1 MPKNEE
7 QPMRKAQETV
17 FEIIEGADENGS
29 RWSRYFDI
37 LIVSLI
43 SISILQVIL
52 ESFQH
57 IHALYEWQFRILEV
71 FIVIVFTIEYL
82 LRLWAARLKYP
93 ERGPIT
99 SRLFFIFSAY
109 GLIDLF
115 AILPFYLPFFLAV
128 DLRFIRILRVM
139 RLLRVFKLNR
149 YLKAFRI
156 VGAVIMDKRS
166 ELSITIFVT
175 FLLLLLSSTVMYY
188 LEGDVQ
194 PDSFPNIISTFWWAI
209 ATLTTVGYGD
219 VVPVTGWGRFI
230 SGIIALLGIGLVA
243 LPTGII
249 SAAFVEAL
257 EEEKGKKKKARPK
270 LPEDGYRYCP
280 YCGRPMEEH

>member
-1 MPKNEE
+1 MHKV
-7 QPMRKAQETV
+7 KETI

-29 RWSRYFDI
+29 RWSRFFDLFI
-37 LIVSLI
+37 VGLITL
-43 SISILQVIL
+43 SILQVIL
-52 ESFQH
+52 ESYRNIYTRYAEQF
-57 IHALYEWQFRILEV
+57 HALEV
-71 FIVIVFTIEYL
+71 IIVVFFTIEYL
-82 LRLWAARLKYP
+82 LRLWTAGLKYPQKGGMAARLAFV
-93 ERGPIT
+93 
-99 SRLFFIFSAY
+99 SSAM
-109 GLIDLF
+109 GLIDLL
-115 AILPFYLPFFLAV
+115 AILPFYMPFLIAV
-128 DLRFIRILRVM
+128 DLRFIRILRVV

-149 YLKAFRI
+149 YLKAVRI
-156 VGAVIMDKRS
+156 VGSVIMEKRS

-175 FLLLLLSSTVMYY
+175 FLLLLLSSTIMYY

-219 VVPVTGWGRFI
+219 VYPVTGWGRLI

-249 SAAFVEAL
+249 SAAFVEEL
-257 EEEKGKKKKARPK
+257 EKVKNKKTKPK
-270 LPEDGYRYCP
+270 LPEENYRYCP